1 MIEVIYKDEKQ
12 EARGSEGI
20 FSVPKNIRQI
30 GQIRDGFRIYMEDYV
45 YTFLTKASG
54 GEKEQGE
61 ERNTLAVLT
70 GETKWEA
77 GITYIFVKGAILGE
91 PKELSPEHIEFTDLL
106 WQQIHEE
113 AEKYFQGQ
121 EIVGWFFG
129 GRSLLMEAGE
139 VFCRVHLTHFGG
151 EKILMLMDPAEREEA
166 FFRYEN
172 NFLVKQ
178 SGYYL
183 YYEKNPMMQTY
194 MLEKNA
200 EFEKDR
206 KEEVPDEAVKAFRKI
221 IQKKKNVEEKE
232 TEAAEERPSVF
243 SYAATACL
251 AVAVIAA
258 GVRFYQNYQ
267 AIQRVQEKTEAV
279 SSSAVGE
286 ENIEKSVL
294 EDARKTNKGIEAMP
308 KEEAEK
314 IIKKE
319 EKIEEHIEKQKELV
333 EGTGEQSRERE
344 KEEDLAGNISGK
356 SEKSEEDK
364 EDVETSKSAESL
376 SQEEQAI
383 YKEESDLRKAERRV
397 RASQEKEG
405 QNMENRNR
413 QNSGSLETAAGNG
426 TSYIIKPGDT
436 LYQISVEKYGSMDA
450 VAEICRM
457 NGISAEEIIYPGQII
472 VLP

>member
-12 EARGSEGI
+12 EAKGSEGI

-232 TEAAEERPSVF
+232 TKAAEERPSVF
-243 SYAATACL
+243 FICSHCL
-251 AVAVIAA
+251 SGGGSNCGRGAFLSKLS
-258 GVRFYQNYQ
+258 GNT
-267 AIQRVQEKTEAV
+267 K
-279 SSSAVGE
+279 
-286 ENIEKSVL
+286 
-294 EDARKTNKGIEAMP
+294 
-308 KEEAEK
+308 
-314 IIKKE
+314 
-319 EKIEEHIEKQKELV
+319 
-333 EGTGEQSRERE
+333 GTGKDGGSFFFCSR
-344 KEEDLAGNISGK
+344 G
-356 SEKSEEDK
+356 
-364 EDVETSKSAESL
+364 
-376 SQEEQAI
+376 
-383 YKEESDLRKAERRV
+383 RKH
-397 RASQEKEG
+397 
-405 QNMENRNR
+405 
-413 QNSGSLETAAGNG
+413 
-426 TSYIIKPGDT
+426 
-436 LYQISVEKYGSMDA
+436 
-450 VAEICRM
+450 
-457 NGISAEEIIYPGQII
+457 
-472 VLP
+472 